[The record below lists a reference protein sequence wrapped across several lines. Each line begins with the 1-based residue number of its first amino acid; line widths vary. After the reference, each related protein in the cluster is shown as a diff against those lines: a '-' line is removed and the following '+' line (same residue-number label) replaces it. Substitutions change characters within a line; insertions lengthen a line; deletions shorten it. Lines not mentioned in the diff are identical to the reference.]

1 MVTEVRRVRSEM
13 QLAGKVELTLRST
26 DVDLL
31 RRHSVGLDDL
41 CNVTNIEEGDKNGP
55 SVTIVISNQEIFIP
69 LAGVIDLEAEK
80 VRLDKELQTSD
91 KDISFLE
98 KRLAN
103 PKYVERAPAHLVQ
116 ESRDK
121 LAEAVAKR
129 DALRQARQ
137 ELG

>member
-1 MVTEVRRVRSEM
+1 MVIDTV
-13 QLAGKVELTLRST
+13 LST
-26 DVDLL
+26 SQG
-31 RRHSVGLDDL
+31 R
-41 CNVTNIEEGDKNGP
+41 
-55 SVTIVISNQEIFIP
+55 EIFIP

-80 VRLDKELQTSD
+80 DRLDKELQSSD

-121 LAEAVAKR
+121 LAEAISKR
-129 DALRQARQ
+129 ESLRQARQ

>member
-1 MVTEVRRVRSEM
+1 MPKLKEVESIQQVSQKFDVFGLKCNLLAKVGRPSKHRRRFAS
-13 QLAGKVELTLRST
+13 SSF
-26 DVDLL
+26 
-31 RRHSVGLDDL
+31 RRIDDL

-98 KRLAN
+98 KRLAK
-103 PKYVERAPAHLVQ
+103 PKYVERAPALSCTRVP
-116 ESRDK
+116 
-121 LAEAVAKR
+121 
-129 DALRQARQ
+129 
-137 ELG
+137 